1 MSLGGGTYPPLVPHG
16 PDDRGAIVVVV
27 TYSLM
32 LITILFAIMRTW
44 TSHSHRRQ
52 LRWDDLAFFLAVLLL
67 IAESILTGR
76 AVNFGLGRHI
86 SNVAAS
92 RLVQYY
98 RYQYAAQILGI
109 IIQTLAKC
117 AVVLMVE
124 RIASELSTKKLSLA
138 LKAVIGI
145 WTVFSI
151 FTIAFQCGVPR
162 PWEFTHDKC
171 AAHGKLYY
179 VIIAGD
185 MATDGILA
193 CYIIPTVVEL
203 QMSRYLKISV
213 SSLFMTRLFV
223 CALSLGYIALVPEYL
238 SSNDKTWHN
247 ANVQIL
253 HQVVINFSVI
263 TAGIPSVRSY
273 LSELQTGRLAMV
285 LDESEIEMTTR
296 GSKSRAVKKSKIK
309 SEQSSSQLSGGQW
322 SKRDHNSGSRG
333 QPDASAPE
341 SAQDMR
347 IRPDRKTSYTTHITG
362 GAAKRHANETR
373 DDVGIARVNDE
384 EVAGDDESTSSLVKN
399 GVFQRRDFEVRV
411 EYEDQHGSIVRTSPN
426 TLSYSSPTA
435 LHHIYGS
442 NTANVR
448 KSKFYEVL
456 DGGSTTH
463 TEIDKEKHS
472 ARRRVLSHAF
482 SDAALRAAEEYVVS
496 NVRKFVALLGPE
508 SSSLSGNI
516 SQNVAEKGA
525 TNWSPPRDMTEW
537 CNWLAYDIMGD
548 LVFGKSY
555 HCLESKDF
563 RWMPIVM
570 TEGTK
575 FGYWFAYLPFAR
587 LLQRFETSPV
597 MQWLGGQTARDNA
610 TLVALAGAQ
619 LEERIALQ
627 EKRHQMKDE
636 VGHKDLMHYLLTSA
650 DPKTGIRF
658 THAELEGDSLSL
670 IGAGADTVAATLCG
684 ILFYL
689 ARNPTALR
697 TVTTE
702 LRLAF
707 QRLEEIRS
715 GPRLDSC
722 VYLNACIEETLR
734 LAPVVP
740 AQLPREVMK
749 GGIVIDGQFVPE
761 GIVVGVSAYVVH
773 HDGEAFPEP
782 WSFRPERWI
791 EAGGGSKEDVSL
803 AREAMCPFSL
813 GKRGCIGKR
822 LAYVEIRITIASLLW
837 SYDLE
842 EAKSAGQ
849 DGGGSSNL
857 EEGRRRRDEFQL
869 FDCFGSDR
877 AGPVLRFRWRS

>member
-1 MSLGGGTYPPLVPHG
+1 MSLGGGTYTPLVPHG

-32 LITILFAIMRTW
+32 FITILFAIMRTW

-76 AVNFGLGRHI
+76 AVNYGLGRHI

-213 SSLFMTRLFV
+213 SSLFMTRLVV

-296 GSKSRAVKKSKIK
+296 GSKSRAAKKSKIK
-309 SEQSSSQLSGGQW
+309 AEQSSSQLSDRQW
-322 SKRDHNSGSRG
+322 SKRDHTG
-333 QPDASAPE
+333 QPDASALE

-362 GAAKRHANETR
+362 GAPKRHANETR
-373 DDVGIARVNDE
+373 DDVGVARVNDE

-399 GVFQRRDFEVRV
+399 GVFQRRDFEVRI
-411 EYEDQHGSIVRTSPN
+411 EYEDQDGSIVRTSPN
-426 TLSYSSPTA
+426 TLSYSSPSA
-435 LHHIYGS
+435 LHQIYGS
-442 NTANVR
+442 NTANLR
-448 KSKFYEVL
+448 KSNFYEVL

-482 SDAALRAAEEYVVS
+482 SDAALRAAEEYVVC
-496 NVRKFVALLGPE
+496 NVRKFVELLGPD
-508 SSSLSGNI
+508 SDSLSGEN
-516 SQNVAEKGA
+516 AAMTTDK
-525 TNWSPPRDMTEW
+525 NWSPSRDMTEW
-537 CNWLAYDIMGD
+537 CNWLAYDIMGN

-555 HCLESKDF
+555 NCLESEDF
-563 RWMPIVM
+563 RWMPVVM

-575 FGYWFAYLPFAR
+575 FGYW
-587 LLQRFETSPV
+587 
-597 MQWLGGQTARDNA
+597 WLGGQTARDNA
-610 TLVALAGAQ
+610 ILVALAGAQ
-619 LEERIALQ
+619 LEERMALQ
-627 EKRHQMKDE
+627 EKCRQNKDE
-636 VGHKDLMHYLLTSA
+636 VSHKDLMHYLLTNA

-658 THAELEGDSLSL
+658 TRAELEGDSLSL
-670 IGAGADTVAATLCG
+670 IGAGADTVAATLSA

-689 ARNPTALR
+689 ARYPTALR
-697 TVTTE
+697 AVTSE

-707 QRLEEIRS
+707 GSLEEIRS
-715 GPRLDSC
+715 GSRLDSC
-722 VYLNACIEETLR
+722 VYLDACIEETLR

-749 GGIVIDGQFVPE
+749 GGIMIDGQFVPE

-773 HDGEAFPEP
+773 HNEEEFAEP
-782 WSFRPERWI
+782 WTFRPERWI
-791 EAGGGSKEDVSL
+791 EAGGMSKEDLSL

-822 LAYVEIRITIASLLW
+822 LAYVEIRIAIASLLW

-842 EAKSAGQ
+842 EAKSAGLN
-849 DGGGSSNL
+849 GGGGPNL
-857 EEGRRRRDEFQL
+857 EEGRQRRDEFQL

-877 AGPVLRFRWRS
+877 KGPVLRFRRRS

>member
-16 PDDRGAIVVVV
+16 PDNRGAVVVVV

-32 LITILFAIMRTW
+32 FITILFALMRTW

-76 AVNFGLGRHI
+76 AVNYGLGRHI
-86 SNVAAS
+86 SNVTAS

-109 IIQTLAKC
+109 ITQTLAKC

-185 MATDGILA
+185 MATDGVLA

-213 SSLFMTRLFV
+213 SSLFMTRLVV

-253 HQVVINFSVI
+253 HQVVINLSVI

-296 GSKSRAVKKSKIK
+296 GSKSRGAKRSKIK
-309 SEQSSSQLSGGQW
+309 PEQNSSQLSGGQW

-333 QPDASAPE
+333 QPDASALE

-362 GAAKRHANETR
+362 GAPKRHANETR
-373 DDVGIARVNDE
+373 DDVGGARINDE

-399 GVFQRRDFEVRV
+399 GVFQRRDFEVRI
-411 EYEDQHGSIVRTSPN
+411 EYEDQDGSIVRTSPN
-426 TLSYSSPTA
+426 TLSYSSPAA
-435 LHHIYGS
+435 LHQIYGS

-496 NVRKFVALLGPE
+496 NVRKFVELLGPE
-508 SSSLSGNI
+508 SNGLSGEVP
-516 SQNVAEKGA
+516 QNVGEKA
-525 TNWSPPRDMTEW
+525 AMTTDKNWSPSRDMTEW
-537 CNWLAYDIMGD
+537 SNWLAYDIMGN

-555 HCLESKDF
+555 NCLETEDY

-570 TEGTK
+570 TQGTR
-575 FGYWFAYLPFAR
+575 FGYW
-587 LLQRFETSPV
+587 
-597 MQWLGGQTARDNA
+597 WLGGQTARDNA
-610 TLVALAGAQ
+610 TLVALATGQ
-619 LEERIALQ
+619 LEERMALQ
-627 EKRHQMKDE
+627 EKRHQIKDE
-636 VGHKDLMHYLLTSA
+636 VGHKDLMHYLLTNA

-658 THAELEGDSLSL
+658 SRAELEGDSLSL
-670 IGAGADTVAATLCG
+670 IGAGADTVGATLSG

-689 ARNPTALR
+689 ARNPSALR
-697 TVTTE
+697 TVTSE

-707 QRLEEIRS
+707 SSLEEIRS
-715 GPRLDSC
+715 GSGLDSC
-722 VYLNACIEETLR
+722 VYLDACIEETLR

-740 AQLPREVMK
+740 ALLPREVMK

-761 GIVVGVSAYVVH
+761 GIVIGVSAYVIH
-773 HDGEAFPEP
+773 HNEEAFPDP

-791 EAGGGSKEDVSL
+791 EAGGVSKEDLSL

-822 LAYVEIRITIASLLW
+822 LAYAEIRIAIASLLW

-842 EAKSAGQ
+842 EAIGAGLN
-849 DGGGSSNL
+849 GGGGPNL
-857 EEGRRRRDEFQL
+857 EEGRRRRDDFQL

-877 AGPVLRFRWRS
+877 EGPILRFRHRS